1 MILFFVVFLK
11 VILVLLRITIVYS
24 FPFDEFLHFKSL
36 LCCYFCHNNTFAFVY
51 YCIVC
56 IFYQHNFW
64 IILFCVII
72 IFYPLFIVS
81 LSMIL
86 FVTKVLKNIYSTNII
101 RITSKNE
108 FFSFEKCTSFGLLPL
123 RAKHSGLCESNSRT
137 WFESSLKQGTSQP
150 HLQYHQSL
158 LIFIAFL
165 IILMTFM
172 AIFLLIWFFYCNS
185 CLFNSCVY
193 KDHRPD
199 RFAPRVPFLC
209 FVFSH
214 SRSLCFIIDHC
225 IPNGIMQFRSVY
237 INENKNEN
245 RIKDNNNGMSE
256 NHSKNQQTFHNV
268 SMYYIYGT
276 ELW

>member
-56 IFYQHNFW
+56 IFYQHIFW

-72 IFYPLFIVS
+72 IFYPLLIVS

-137 WFESSLKQGTSQP
+137 CAVSHPLSKEP
-150 HLQYHQSL
+150 HNLTCS
-158 LIFIAFL
+158 
-165 IILMTFM
+165 T
-172 AIFLLIWFFYCNS
+172 
-185 CLFNSCVY
+185 
-193 KDHRPD
+193 
-199 RFAPRVPFLC
+199 
-209 FVFSH
+209 
-214 SRSLCFIIDHC
+214 
-225 IPNGIMQFRSVY
+225 
-237 INENKNEN
+237 
-245 RIKDNNNGMSE
+245 IKA
-256 NHSKNQQTFHNV
+256 
-268 SMYYIYGT
+268 Y
-276 ELW
+276 